1 MKCENSHIFQPSIF
15 DTFPRP
21 QVLRNRL
28 KAYDAIEALKQQLL
42 SIWNKKWKEAT
53 LLPIVVIPN
62 CLKTLPLKMKT
73 ADSPYFYQCDQ
84 CWNQNSATVY
94 ASFFL
99 FSLTTKTIY
108 KTVWNLLRFCS
119 SLFGLFRCF
128 EFRMIWN
135 RRCLF
140 ISIGRFYSSWGV
152 TLLSKMW
159 SLF

>member
-1 MKCENSHIFQPSIF
+1 MKIRIFSNPSIF
-15 DTFPRP
+15 DTFPPP

-28 KAYDAIEALKQQLL
+28 QAYDAMEAFKQQLL

-53 LLPIVVIPN
+53 LLPIVVIPS

-84 CWNQNSATVY
+84 CWNQNQLPFLL
-94 ASFFL
+94 FFFI
-99 FSLTTKTIY
+99 FSLITKTIY
-108 KTVWNLLRFCS
+108 KTLWNLLRFCS
-119 SLFGLFRCF
+119 SPLGLFRCF

-140 ISIGRFYSSWGV
+140 IDRNDFI
-152 TLLSKMW
+152 KI
-159 SLF
+159 